1 MYLLCGDT
9 IYDVPLNTGI
19 IPQSL
24 ADERPSLENQ
34 KIETVTFRNS
44 REAKIAVMNWEPH
57 ATGQLNVR
65 LMINHSGVKVDRG
78 TRNKKWMEFMK
89 VMEEQSLLEVKE
101 DRVIYNF

>member
-1 MYLLCGDT
+1 MYLFVWDT

-65 LMINHSGVKVDRG
+65 LMINHSGVKVDRVQETKMDG
-78 TRNKKWMEFMK
+78 
-89 VMEEQSLLEVKE
+89 
-101 DRVIYNF
+101 IYESNGRTKSFRS